1 MSCYSHRVVAFSY
14 INFSHTKLN
23 PADFASR
30 RSWLVVWLEV
40 IEAWKHDHQI
50 FCRSA
55 SLPSNLSMSELSYSS
70 PSSSNRSW
78 SYFKWVSKGQKNLIK
93 QSFEINS
100 FSSMSPF
107 NLERHKIEVFIS
119 EQNWKKKNLYQVKMK
134 VMQI

>member
-1 MSCYSHRVVAFSY
+1 MLDYEIGVCKMSCYSHRVLGFSY
-14 INFSHTKLN
+14 IHFSHTKLN

-70 PSSSNRSW
+70 PSSSNRS
-78 SYFKWVSKGQKNLIK
+78 
-93 QSFEINS
+93 
-100 FSSMSPF
+100 
-107 NLERHKIEVFIS
+107 
-119 EQNWKKKNLYQVKMK
+119 
-134 VMQI
+134 